1 MIKHQTLTKKWS
13 NHQSSLLWLQGWR
26 HATAH
31 DGTGHV
37 YLLRPVISSAHLSRR
52 RHESGLNKDRRAPE
66 KLPTSN
72 NFMAEARAQARHNT
86 TFVMMSS

>member
-1 MIKHQTLTKKWS
+1 MKPQKLTR
-13 NHQSSLLWLQGWR
+13 NGQITRDPRLEGWKR
-26 HATAH
+26 HATVY
-31 DGTGHV
+31 DDTDHV
-37 YLLRPVISSAHLSRR
+37 YLLGPVISAAHLSRR
-52 RHESGLNKDRRAPE
+52 RHESGLNKGRRAPE

>member
-1 MIKHQTLTKKWS
+1 MVKSPETPGYKVVNITPL
-13 NHQSSLLWLQGWR
+13 
-26 HATAH
+26 H
-31 DGTGHV
+31 DDADHI
-37 YLLRPVISSAHLSRR
+37 YLLGPMISAAHLSRR

-72 NFMAEARAQARHNT
+72 NFMAGAQAQARHNT